1 MRVADW
7 LDRQEAEKIDV
18 SQIELPADML
28 YDDRPDETI
37 FFKELHPCGIFCR
50 ENHPFSTVE
59 RFGDWYYSRG
69 QDKSAGLHSPEG
81 KWSLITKDKTLALR
95 TAKAHLQ

>member
-7 LDRQEAEKIDV
+7 LDQQEAEKVDV
-18 SQIELPADML
+18 SQIELPADLL
-28 YDDRPDETI
+28 YEDQPDETI
-37 FFKELHPCGIFCR
+37 FLEEINPCGIFCR

-59 RFGDWYYSRG
+59 RFGNWYCSRG

-81 KWSLITKDKTLALR
+81 KWQLITRDKTLALG
-95 TAKAHLQ
+95 TAKAHIE